1 MRSSVA
7 ALCLLLLCPVVHA
20 ASITLNDTLCNGAVC
35 QNPAPA
41 VQYVAISETY
51 GQVTASVG
59 GIPLSTGAYQ
69 LDIAG
74 ADAAGIADPL
84 GGKDFTL
91 SDVRLLDPN
100 GQLRYTA
107 TLTFHHW
114 TTRVV
119 SGRLAGHIVN
129 HWELEGGSLL

>member
-1 MRSSVA
+1 MRLPVT
-7 ALCLLLLCPVVHA
+7 ALSLLLLCPVA
-20 ASITLNDTLCNGAVC
+20 YAESITLNDTLCNGTVC
-35 QNPAPA
+35 QNPAPT
-41 VQYVAISETY
+41 VEYIAISESY

-59 GIPLSTGAYQ
+59 GTPLSTGAYQ
-69 LDIAG
+69 VDISG
-74 ADAAGIADPL
+74 ADAAGVSDPQ

-91 SDVRLLDPN
+91 SNVRLLDPN

-114 TTRVV
+114 TTKVV

-129 HWELEGGSLL
+129 HWEIKGGSLL